1 MQKIDFKKDFKE
13 LYKAPA
19 NGFTYVEVPSML
31 CLMIDGAG
39 DPQNNPEFQSAIE
52 TLYSVAYTIKFSGKK
67 AGSGPEY
74 SIPPLSGLWWCNG
87 MEGFDPENRD
97 MWLWTLMLAQPPQ
110 IDMQMLTSAIGQ
122 LKEKGKKGLW
132 SEIRLESFSEG
143 LCVQTLHI
151 GPYSDEGP
159 RIAAMHKFIH
169 DQGYAL
175 RGKHHEIYMSD
186 PRRTS
191 PEKLKTILRHPVTK
205 L

>member
-1 MQKIDFKKDFKE
+1 MQKIDFKKDLKE
-13 LYKAPA
+13 LYKASG
-19 NGFTYVEVPSML
+19 NGFAYVEVPSML

-39 DPQNNPEFQSAIE
+39 DPQSSPEFQAAVE
-52 TLYSVAYTIKFSGKK
+52 TLYGVAYTIKFSVKK

-87 MEGFDPENRD
+87 MEGFDPEKRD
-97 MWLWTLMLAQPPQ
+97 LWLWTLMLAQPPQ
-110 IDMQMLTSAIGQ
+110 IDTQMLTSAIGQ
-122 LKEKGKKGLW
+122 LKEKGKKGLL
-132 SEIRLESFSEG
+132 SEIRLERFSEG

-151 GPYSDEGP
+151 GPYSNEGP

-191 PEKLKTILRHPVTK
+191 PEKLKTILRNPVTK

>member
-1 MQKIDFKKDFKE
+1 MQKIDFKKDFRQ

-19 NGFTYVEVPSML
+19 NGFTFLEVPSML
-31 CLMIDGAG
+31 YLMIDGAG
-39 DPQNNPEFQSAIE
+39 DPQNNPVFQAAVE
-52 TLYSVAYTIKFSGKK
+52 TLYGAAYTIKFSVKK

-74 SIPPLSGLWWCNG
+74 SIPPMSGLWWCKG

-97 MWLWTLMLAQPPQ
+97 LWLWTLMLAQPPQ
-110 IDMQMLTSAIGQ
+110 LDIQMLTSAIGR
-122 LKEKGKKGLW
+122 LKEKGKKGFW
-132 SEIRLESFSEG
+132 CEIRLETFSEG

-151 GPYSDEGP
+151 GPYRDEGP
-159 RIAAMHKFIH
+159 RIAAMHKFID